1 MRLLT
6 RVPIDRIVS
15 EQATQRA
22 VMNFDFTAE
31 QKQFAEQ
38 VRRFAHDRLAPGALK
53 RAHDPA
59 FPFDVAQLM
68 AAQGLMGITLP
79 QDEGGQ
85 GGTLMDAVI
94 AIMEVAAACPRSAD
108 VVQFGNFGPIR
119 TFAEYGTPAQKKRWL
134 GDLLTGRMVMSLGMT
149 EPDAGSALTDLKTS
163 ARAEGDAYIVNGSKV
178 FSTFSPDA
186 EIFLVY
192 VRFGPGVGGIGSV
205 LIERGAPGFAIG
217 APSAFMSDE
226 EWCELSFADCRVPA
240 ENVLLGP
247 GGFKKQMAG
256 FNVER
261 LGNTARS
268 LAYGR
273 YAFNAARDYAATRH
287 QFDRPLCE
295 FQGLQWKFADMAI
308 KLDSA
313 QLLLYRAA
321 ANADRGLPSA
331 YETAIAKAACN
342 QAGFEVASEAVQ
354 IMGALGY
361 SRETLVEYCMR
372 RTRGW
377 MIAGGSIEMLKNRI
391 AEHVFDRRFDQRKRP
406 ATAAE

>member
-1 MRLLT
+1 M
-6 RVPIDRIVS
+6 D
-15 EQATQRA
+15 
-22 VMNFDFTAE
+22 FDFTAE
-31 QKQFAEQ
+31 QKQFAES
-38 VRRFAHDRLAPGALK
+38 VGRLAREHLAEGALK
-53 RAHDPA
+53 RAHDPR

-68 AAQGLMGITLP
+68 AEHGLMGITLP
-79 QDEGGQ
+79 ESDGGQ
-85 GGTLMDAVI
+85 GGSLIDAVV
-94 AIMEVAAACPRSAD
+94 AIEQVAAVCPRSAD

-119 TFAEYGTPAQKKRWL
+119 AFAEYGTPGQKAHWL
-134 GDLLTGRMVMSLGMT
+134 GELLAGRMVMSLGMT

-163 ARAEGDAYIVNGSKV
+163 ARADGAHYVVNGSKV

-186 EIFLVY
+186 QIFLVY
-192 VRFGPGVGGIGSV
+192 VRFGPGVSGIGSV
-205 LIERGAPGFAIG
+205 LIERGTPGFSIG
-217 APSAFMSDE
+217 APSAFMSGE
-226 EWCELSFADCRVPA
+226 EWCELHFDGCRVPA
-240 ENVLLGP
+240 ANVLLGP

-273 YAFNAARDYAATRH
+273 YAFNTARDYAATRQ

-308 KLDSA
+308 KLDGA

-391 AEHVFDRRFDQRKRP
+391 AEHVFDRRFDQRK
-406 ATAAE
+406 AVS

>member
-1 MRLLT
+1 
-6 RVPIDRIVS
+6 
-15 EQATQRA
+15 
-22 VMNFDFTAE
+22 MNFDFTDQ
-31 QKQFAEQ
+31 QKIFAEQ
-38 VRRFAHDRLAPGALK
+38 VGRFAREHLADGALK
-53 RAHDPA
+53 RAHDSR

-68 AAQGLMGITLP
+68 AKQGLLGITLP
-79 QDEGGQ
+79 ESEGGQ
-85 GGTLMDAVI
+85 GGTLTDAVI
-94 AIMEVAAACPRSAD
+94 AIEQVAAVCPRSAD

-119 TFAEYGTPAQKKRWL
+119 TFAEYGTPAQKSRWL
-134 GDLLTGRMVMSLGMT
+134 SDLLAGRIVMSLGMT
-149 EPDAGSALTDLKTS
+149 EPDAGSAVTDLRTS
-163 ARAEGDAYIVNGSKV
+163 AQADGAQYVVNGSKV
-178 FSTFSPDA
+178 FSTFSPEA
-186 EIFLVY
+186 QIFLIY
-192 VRFGPGVGGIGSV
+192 VRFGPGLDGIGSV
-205 LIERGAPGFAIG
+205 IVERGTPGFAIG
-217 APSAFMSDE
+217 QPSTFMSGE
-226 EWCELSFADCRVPA
+226 EWSELHFADCRIPA

-268 LAYGR
+268 LALGR
-273 YAFNAARDYAATRH
+273 YAFNAARDYALTRQ
-287 QFDRPLCE
+287 QFGRPLCE

-308 KLDSA
+308 KLESA

-331 YETAIAKAACN
+331 YETAVAKTACN

-354 IMGALGY
+354 IMGALGF

-391 AEHVFDRRFDQRKRP
+391 AEHVFDRRFDQRKR
-406 ATAAE
+406 

>member
-1 MRLLT
+1 
-6 RVPIDRIVS
+6 
-15 EQATQRA
+15 
-22 VMNFDFTAE
+22 
-31 QKQFAEQ
+31 
-38 VRRFAHDRLAPGALK
+38 
-53 RAHDPA
+53 
-59 FPFDVAQLM
+59 
-68 AAQGLMGITLP
+68 
-79 QDEGGQ
+79 
-85 GGTLMDAVI
+85 
-94 AIMEVAAACPRSAD
+94 MEVASVCPRSAD
-108 VVQFGNFGPIR
+108 VLQFGNFGPIR
-119 TFAEYGTPAQKKRWL
+119 TFAEYGTPVQKERWL
-134 GDLLTGRMVMSLGMT
+134 GELLAGRMVMSLGMT

-163 ARAEGDAYIVNGSKV
+163 ARADGSDYVIDGSKV

-186 EIFLVY
+186 QIFLVY
-192 VRFGPGVGGIGSV
+192 VRYGSGLGGIGSV
-205 LIERGAPGFAIG
+205 LIERDTPGFSVG
-217 APSAFMSDE
+217 APSAFMSGE
-226 EWCELSFADCRVPA
+226 EWSELSFTSCRIPAD
-240 ENVLLGP
+240 NVLLGP

-273 YAFNAARDYAATRH
+273 YAFNAARDYAMTRR

-313 QLLLYRAA
+313 ELLLYRAA
-321 ANADRGLPSA
+321 TNADRGLPSA
-331 YETAIAKAACN
+331 YETAVAKAACN
-342 QAGFEVASEAVQ
+342 QTGFDAASEAVQ

-391 AEHVFDRRFDQRKRP
+391 AEHVFDRRFDQRNRP
-406 ATAAE
+406 PAAAE